1 MEADIIYEMIEI
13 DLTGGKD
20 PIIRKD
26 IRIYDA
32 NGDKNIYDRDA

>member
-1 MEADIIYEMIEI
+1 MIEI

-26 IRIYDA
+26 IRIYYA
-32 NGDKNIYDRDA
+32 NEYI